1 MASESPLDPVEV
13 ERPFSHTEG
22 RHGLFISGRAGGW
35 GSYQLT
41 GGRGQKP
48 KSQWHDRTRQTIY
61 ATCERFV
68 PKNIVKTVNFRRLVE
83 SKVKCMEYFLEIL
96 SYLKIHPWKITFC
109 LLSLAAPPSFSGP
122 VKSRPA
128 VNLYIY
134 SFSQTHSFNE
144 SSAYSEL
151 FF

>member
-68 PKNIVKTVNFRRLVE
+68 PKNIVKTVNFRRFKSSRVE
-83 SKVKCMEYFLEIL
+83 SVVYGVLFRNTIISKNTSMEDNIL
-96 SYLKIHPWKITFC
+96 SP
-109 LLSLAAPPSFSGP
+109 FSGGAP
-122 VKSRPA
+122 FLFWSCQEQTGSKS
-128 VNLYIY
+128 L
-134 SFSQTHSFNE
+134 H
-144 SSAYSEL
+144 L
-151 FF
+151 FIFPDPLFQWVFCI